1 MADPVEPERVL
12 IAGVGNIFR
21 SDDGFGSAVANLLTQ
36 RELPDG
42 VGVVDYGIRG
52 VHLAFDLSRDVRT
65 LILVDTVLDAG
76 EPGAV
81 VVQEVD
87 PADFGS
93 ASFDA
98 HTMDPNSVLQSVA
111 ALGDTMPRTLIVGC
125 QPERLDDGIGLSGVV
140 EAAVPIAA
148 LKALE
153 LASRELDSMKGT
165 P

>member
-1 MADPVEPERVL
+1 M
-12 IAGVGNIFR
+12 
-21 SDDGFGSAVANLLTQ
+21 
-36 RELPDG
+36 
-42 VGVVDYGIRG
+42 GVVDYGVRG
-52 VHLAFDLSRDVRT
+52 VHLAFDLACDVHT
-65 LILVDTVLDAG
+65 LILVDTVPDAR

-81 VVQEVD
+81 VVREVD

-93 ASFDA
+93 AVFDA

-111 ALGDTMPRTLIVGC
+111 ALGDSMPRTLIVGC
-125 QPERLDDGIGLSGVV
+125 QPERLDDGIGLSEVV